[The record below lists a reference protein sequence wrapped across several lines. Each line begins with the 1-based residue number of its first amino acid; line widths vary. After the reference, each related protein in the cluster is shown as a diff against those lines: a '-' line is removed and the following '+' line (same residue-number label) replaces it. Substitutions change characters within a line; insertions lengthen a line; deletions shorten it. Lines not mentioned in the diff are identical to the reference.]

1 MAKYRV
7 TGPDGAT
14 YEVNAPDH
22 ATEDQVMEYVRSQ
35 YAPSNQ
41 SSGPS
46 KGERFM
52 QGQKSVGVGAAQTI
66 ASGAR
71 EAFPL
76 LGRALEFATTGK
88 VGTIMDKPLAQF
100 REQTQDYNARRQA
113 AGDTGIDWM
122 QVAGAASSPWN
133 ILAGRAGLT
142 GGGAGVG
149 GKIAGGMTAGVAGGS
164 MTPGTDAE
172 RLTGMAI
179 GGGLGGA
186 IGAVPAITSKMYDLA
201 KSMTRSGAERKAGT
215 ILRNA
220 AQSPDDAV
228 ANLMNVRPVVPGSAP
243 TTGMASGDEGVASL
257 LNVVQDRM
265 PEVKAAASRA
275 ATNRET
281 ARTLFASKVGGSA
294 DDLANMEAMRNEVTR
309 PMREAVLSRVR
320 PIPANVLTEPLDKLA
335 SLPEMAGKTNQTA
348 ISAVKS
354 ELQRITNPQTGTID
368 PVALY
373 EIRKDIG
380 LMMDGKLSGD
390 AANMKFARKVLSAVK
405 NAIDDQIDNAAEQ
418 KGMWKAYLSEF
429 AGRSKA
435 IDQMATF
442 QDVIRRSGAG
452 SVNQQ
457 TGEPILYAS
466 KLNNILR
473 REGRDLAKTL
483 TNDQMDAL
491 RRLAS
496 DLSAEQAA
504 ARASKSATGNS
515 VTFGM
520 GSGNAMLD
528 AALGRVPGGGMLT
541 QAMQF
546 LKRGQQ
552 QRTLGLL
559 GEAVQDPSMAARLMQ
574 AGAPVPLNP
583 RQGLLTGGIAA
594 TAGATVPP
602 LLMGVQ

>member
-52 QGQKSVGVGAAQTI
+52 QGQKSAGLGAAQTI

-76 LGRALEFATTGK
+76 IGRALEFATTGK
-88 VGTIMDKPLAQF
+88 VGTIMNKPLEQF
-100 REQTQDYNARRQA
+100 RQETADYNARRQA

-122 QVAGAASSPWN
+122 QIAGAATSPWN

-142 GGGAGVG
+142 GGSAGIG
-149 GKIAGGMTAGVAGGS
+149 GKIAGGIAAGVAGGS
-164 MTPGTDAE
+164 MTPGSDAE
-172 RLTGMAI
+172 RLKGMAI

-186 IGAVPAITSKMYDLA
+186 IGAVPAITSKMYDVA
-201 KSMTRSGAERKAGT
+201 KSMTRSGTERKAGT

-228 ANLMNVRPVVPGSAP
+228 ANLLNVRPVVPGSAP

-281 ARTLFASKVGGSA
+281 ARSLFAGKVGGSA
-294 DDLANMEAMRNEVTR
+294 DDLANMEAARNEVTR

-320 PIPANVLTEPLDKLA
+320 PIPANVLTDPLDQLA
-335 SLPEMAGKTNQTA
+335 GLPEMAGKTNQSA
-348 ISAVKS
+348 IAAVKS

-452 SVNQQ
+452 SVNPQ

-491 RRLAS
+491 RRLAA

-528 AALGRVPGGGMLT
+528 AAIGRVPGGGMLT
-541 QAMQF
+541 QAMQW
-546 LKRGQQ
+546 LKSGQQ